1 MTDDLVK
8 RLDAEIN
15 ATYGKH
21 PCGLLSEAKNR
32 IERLETE
39 VRMTATYDRLMQKLA
54 DDQAQR
60 IEQLEAALRPFA
72 NKFLYP
78 DDSGVADY
86 IRDDED
92 WDEENNNQMIDDVFI
107 PRGWIR
113 VARAALGEK
122 KDG

>member
-21 PCGLLSEAKNR
+21 PCGLLNEAKMR

-60 IEQLEAALRPFA
+60 IDQLETALEKHAAFIVKHDLWEVFVAAL
-72 NKFLYP
+72 KEK
-78 DDSGVADY
+78 
-86 IRDDED
+86 RDG
-92 WDEENNNQMIDDVFI
+92 I
-107 PRGWIR
+107 
-113 VARAALGEK
+113 
-122 KDG
+122 

>member
-21 PCGLLSEAKNR
+21 PCGLLSEVKNR

-60 IEQLEAALRPFA
+60 IEQLEAALRLAAGMVSTTLPFDIDH
-72 NKFLYP
+72 P
-78 DDSGVADY
+78 
-86 IRDDED
+86 
-92 WDEENNNQMIDDVFI
+92 EEVLE
-107 PRGWIR
+107 WIMKES
-113 VARAALGEK
+113 AALGEK

>member
-21 PCGLLSEAKNR
+21 PCGLLTEAKNW

-60 IEQLEAALRPFA
+60 IEQLEAALQGIFEEA
-72 NKFLYP
+72 DGDFP
-78 DDSGVADY
+78 DIGD
-86 IRDDED
+86 IR
-92 WDEENNNQMIDDVFI
+92 FT
-107 PRGWIR
+107 
-113 VARAALGEK
+113 ARAALERK
-122 KDG
+122 KDD

>member
-21 PCGLLSEAKNR
+21 PCGLLNEAKNR

-60 IEQLEAALRPFA
+60 IEQLEEAMRWVL
-72 NKFLYP
+72 
-78 DDSGVADY
+78 GTIGADHPAKK
-86 IRDDED
+86 
-92 WDEENNNQMIDDVFI
+92 V
-107 PRGWIR
+107 IR
-113 VARAALGEK
+113 VALGEK
-122 KDG
+122 KYD